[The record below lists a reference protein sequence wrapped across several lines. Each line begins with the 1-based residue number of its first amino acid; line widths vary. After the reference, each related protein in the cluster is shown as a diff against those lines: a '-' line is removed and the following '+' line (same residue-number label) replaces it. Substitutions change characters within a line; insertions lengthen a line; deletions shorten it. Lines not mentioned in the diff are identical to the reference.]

1 MEILISAE
9 SPAGMVAQLNEHIGG
24 EITERW
30 GEHILTVDNQLGQ
43 GTIRFIGFDW
53 GVNLIE
59 YDILFHEDI
68 MLIMDTSEYNPI
80 HFIYC
85 LEGYFEHRFESQIE
99 RRRAERFQS
108 VIITNTDGGF
118 IYQHLPKD
126 TKLEINNIQI
136 VRKKFLKKRLNIS
149 AIMNQKLYN
158 VFVDTDHQRAFSY
171 FGSYNLKLADKIAAL
186 RKVREKGMVRILMIE
201 GLVYQILSMHLKQHD
216 KETKAKKVETSLLKR
231 ELATIRKVAR
241 KIAKDVAKPYS
252 VESLSLETGL
262 TQAKLQEGFKLLY
275 SKTVTE
281 YIRNVRLEAA
291 RDYMVTTDM
300 NISEI
305 VYTIGFSSRSYFSKI
320 FKEKFGISPSAFLK
334 KQVKTMKDLGIEK
347 EGTT

>member
-9 SPAGMVAQLNEHIGG
+9 NSAGMVAQINEHIGG

-30 GEHILTVDNQLGQ
+30 GEHVLTVDNEVGR

-59 YDILFHEDI
+59 YDILFNQDI
-68 MLIMDTSEYNPI
+68 TMIMDTSEYNPI
-80 HFIYC
+80 QFIYC
-85 LEGYFEHRFESQIE
+85 LEGYFEHRSESDIDK
-99 RRRAERFQS
+99 RKAERFQS
-108 VIITNTDGGF
+108 VIITNTDGGYVYRYF
-118 IYQHLPKD
+118 PRD

-136 VRKKFLKKRLNIS
+136 VRKLFLKKRLNI
-149 AIMNQKLYN
+149 ATMMNQKLYR

-186 RKVREKGMVRILMIE
+186 RKVKEKGMVRILMIE
-201 GLVYQILSMHLKQHD
+201 GLVYQILSMHLMQHD
-216 KETKAKKVETSLLKR
+216 KETKAKKVDTSLLKR
-231 ELATIRKVAR
+231 ELAIIRKLAR

-252 VESLSLETGL
+252 LESLSLETGL

-320 FKEKFGISPSAFLK
+320 FREKFGISPSAFMK
-334 KQVKTMKDLGIEK
+334 QQVKTLKDLGIEK
-347 EGTT
+347 ERTI